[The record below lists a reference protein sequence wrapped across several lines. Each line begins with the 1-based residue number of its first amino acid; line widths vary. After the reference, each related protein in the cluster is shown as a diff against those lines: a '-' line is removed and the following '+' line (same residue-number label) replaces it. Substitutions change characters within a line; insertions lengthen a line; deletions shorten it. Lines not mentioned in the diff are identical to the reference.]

1 MSGNG
6 QAVGGSG
13 VRSRP
18 PRAGFLAM
26 SGILLGVAAA
36 ITIVLHAM
44 DPVFDPRGILM
55 TFVISSLVSFC
66 IGLPV
71 WFGWRYVV
79 PPLVAAYPSALTLA
93 AAGGGVIVVGVVGG
107 SIASSLIVRLLGGHQ
122 SGPFFLNLV
131 LRIGLVVAV
140 VFSVVLVAAHRLL
153 AESHARRLEA
163 EEARRR
169 AAEARL
175 EALRAR
181 IHPHFLFNALNTIA
195 GLIHDDPRAAEE
207 AVEELARL
215 LRYTLEVSRAE
226 QVPLGDELAIVR
238 RYLALERARLG
249 ERLRYDIAVEEGLET
264 LAVPPLLV
272 LPLVEN
278 AVRHGIAPRRDGGLV
293 TITARREDS
302 VPVITVEDDGPGL
315 AGSTTGGTGTSLA
328 DLRAR
333 LALLGGTLETGP
345 ADGGGFRARI
355 RLPGEATAEATR

>member
-36 ITIVLHAM
+36 ITIVLRAPSTWLNL
-44 DPVFDPRGILM
+44 DDLLI
-55 TFVISSLVSFC
+55 TFGSSTLVSFS

-71 WFGWRYVV
+71 WLGWRYFV
-79 PPLVAAYPSALTLA
+79 PAAVGPRPSALGLA
-93 AAGGGVIVVGVVGG
+93 LAGGFVVVAGVTGG
-107 SIASSLIVRLLGGHQ
+107 SYVAGTILRLLGYEPGVM
-122 SGPFFLNLV
+122 FFNIATRL
-131 LRIGLVVAV
+131 GLVVAV
-140 VFSVVLVAAHRLL
+140 VVSVVLVAAHRLL

-264 LAVPPLLV
+264 LAVPPFLV

-302 VPVITVEDDGPGL
+302 VPVITVKDDGPGL